1 ECDLRLECERR
12 VAAGEDQLEALVGEA
27 ALVCHLVQNLG
38 HGDEMRLRRERAL
51 APDPVDG
58 LVACRRDEPGAG
70 IRRDAVSGPPFCGD
84 RERLLGGFFGAVE
97 IAEEAG
103 EGRNDTSPLIAE
115 DLPGQCSTR
124 GRTSTAPC
132 RAPGMRAAKEIASSR
147 LSASSR

>member
-1 ECDLRLECERR
+1 
-12 VAAGEDQLEALVGEA
+12 
-27 ALVCHLVQNLG
+27 N
-38 HGDEMRLRRERAL
+38 
-51 APDPVDG
+51 PVDG

-147 LSASSR
+147 RSPSPPAFREHGTVRSRSDPWWSTDRGDLPR